1 MKKEIEELQNKKDL
15 LELRREAILKVLE
28 FNDSIKNVNETYL
41 KPIILALH
49 FNNSVPM
56 FLTKLD
62 AEIYNTDIQ
71 VMRNKIVKLN
81 KDCTFWLKDR

>member
-1 MKKEIEELQNKKDL
+1 MKKEIEELRNARDL
-15 LELRREAILKVLE
+15 LKLRREAILKVLE
-28 FNDSIKNVNETYL
+28 FNDSIKNVNEAYL

-71 VMRNKIVKLN
+71 VMGNKIIKLN
-81 KDCTFWLKDR
+81 KELHLLAKR